1 MKFFHKG
8 SRTRLLCGENLIGTV
23 RGEVGER
30 TFQPGPGGIIVT
42 FLVGVDKLGQD
53 QSKSYVRILVAT
65 FLPHFSVS
73 LALSAI
79 GPLAPFLQE
88 AFQISRAQIG
98 ILTSAQ
104 SVGSIAM
111 ATISGGIVERF
122 GIRSWIFLSQ
132 AITGMCAFCF
142 ANTASFT
149 LGMALFLITGFAF
162 SFVNPA
168 TTKAIIIFFPHVR
181 RGTAIAIKQCG
192 VPAGALLA
200 SASLPAIAV
209 SAGWE
214 KSMLAVALITVLGA
228 VGGWL
233 FYPDNDGELLAGRNR
248 SFPQHSFRKDFGK
261 LLRNKDFLL
270 TSGLQGIFNMGQ
282 FVIRSYLVL
291 YLVEAIGCSILF
303 AGFTMAVMQLS
314 GLVSRLLWGMI
325 SDFLFAGR
333 RIPVLQI
340 IGSVTFAGLIGLA
353 FLDKTMPAWFI
364 WVIACTA
371 GAGSEG
377 FPGTAILLR
386 AELAG
391 KDLAAT
397 STGLGMAIS
406 FWGVLLGPPL
416 FGFVVDMTNSYR
428 FAWMILAVITFVA
441 TVLLRFIHEPTSR
454 TIEKGPVTKG
464 A

>member
-1 MKFFHKG
+1 M
-8 SRTRLLCGENLIGTV
+8 
-23 RGEVGER
+23 
-30 TFQPGPGGIIVT
+30 
-42 FLVGVDKLGQD
+42 
-53 QSKSYVRILVAT
+53 
-65 FLPHFSVS
+65 PHFSVS
-73 LALSAI
+73 LALSSI

-98 ILTSAQ
+98 VLTSAQ

-111 ATISGGIVERF
+111 ATVSGSIVERF

-132 AITGMCAFCF
+132 AAAGICAFFIAC
-142 ANTASFT
+142 TSSFT
-149 LGMALFLITGFAF
+149 LGMVFFLVMGFAF

-181 RGTAIAIKQCG
+181 RGTAIAVKQCG

-200 SASLPAIAV
+200 AALLPALAIF
-209 SAGWE
+209 AGWE
-214 KSMLAVALITVLGA
+214 KSMLAVALIAVLGA
-228 VGGWL
+228 AGGWL
-233 FYPDNDGELLAGRNR
+233 LYPDRDDHLFAVKAGKNG
-248 SFPQHSFRKDFGK
+248 PLGQHDFRKDFGR

-270 TSGLQGIFNMGQ
+270 TSVLQGVFNLGQ
-282 FVIRSYLVL
+282 FVIRAYLVL
-291 YLVEAIGCSILF
+291 YLVEAVGCSVLF

-314 GLVSRLLWGMI
+314 GVVSRIIWGLI
-325 SDFLFAGR
+325 ADFLFAGR

-340 IGSVTFAGLIGLA
+340 IGLVTVAGLVGLA
-353 FLDKTMPAWFI
+353 FLDPAMPAWVI
-364 WVIACTA
+364 WLIVATA

-406 FWGVLLGPPL
+406 FWGVLFGPPF
-416 FGFVVDMTNSYR
+416 FGFVVDTIHSYQ
-428 FAWMILAVITFVA
+428 FAWLTLAVITLAA
-441 TVLLRFIHEPTSR
+441 TVLLRFIHEP
-454 TIEKGPVTKG
+454 GHG
-464 A
+464 AILERRALPGG